1 MMSSSD
7 NENKAVSN
15 ICPAPLVIVIS
26 GPSGVGKD
34 AILNRMK
41 ARKYDFTFITTV
53 TTRRKRPDEKHQVDY
68 HFISEEEYQQ
78 LLNNNG
84 LLESA
89 RVYGNWY
96 GVPKQP
102 IREALAEGKDTILK
116 VDVQGAATI
125 KKILPEAV
133 FIFIAPTTLDEL
145 STRLN
150 HRGSETASD
159 LAVRLKMAEDEMQKI
174 CLFDYVVY
182 NRCNEIDFAIDQ
194 IRAIVIAEKCRANP
208 RKIVL

>member
-1 MMSSSD
+1 MMSST
-7 NENKAVSN
+7 ENTQTVSN
-15 ICPAPLVIVIS
+15 TCGNPLVIIIS

-34 AILNRMK
+34 AILNRLK
-41 ARKYDFTFITTV
+41 ARKSEFEFITTV
-53 TTRRKRPDEKHQVDY
+53 TTRRQRANEKNQVDY

-78 LLNNNG
+78 LIKNNG

-102 IREALAEGKDTILK
+102 IREALAKGKDTIVK

-125 KKILPEAV
+125 KQILPEAV
-133 FIFIAPTTLDEL
+133 FIFIAPLSLEEL

-150 HRGSETASD
+150 QRGSETASD
-159 LAVRLKMAEDEMQKI
+159 LAVRLKTAEDEIKQI
-174 CLFDYVVY
+174 YRFDYVVY
-182 NRCNEIDFAIDQ
+182 NRCNEIDLAIEQ
-194 IRAIVIAEKCRANP
+194 IRAIVTAEKCRAKP